1 VVLPKLVVG
10 LGNPGPKYEGTRHN
24 VGFDVV
30 DALSKGGRWK
40 SLGWWSRLCWYTTIG
55 SGLILAKPRTFMNHS
70 GQAVV
75 SLCRRFDITPESL
88 LVVYDDA
95 DLELGRLRL
104 RKSGGSGGHN
114 GLRSIAELL
123 GTAEFLRLRL
133 GVRGEGR
140 AQRPLAEYVLDRFT
154 EEETPRA
161 GDLVATAVES
171 IREMERNGFEIAMNR
186 YNARSAAP
194 RLSARSAEEEG

>member
-1 VVLPKLVVG
+1 MLLPKLVVG

-24 VGFDVV
+24 LGFEVMDC
-30 DALSKGGRWK
+30 LSAGNRWK
-40 SLGWWSRLCWYTTIG
+40 KLGWWSRLCWYTTIG

-75 SLCRRFDITPESL
+75 ALCRRFKITPQSL

-114 GLRSIAELL
+114 GLRSIADSL
-123 GTAEFLRLRL
+123 GTAEFSRLRL

-140 AQRPLAEYVLDRFT
+140 ARQPLAEYVLDRF
-154 EEETPRA
+154 EGEETPLV
-161 GDLVATAVES
+161 GDLVAMAAES
-171 IREMERNGFEIAMNR
+171 IREMERNGFEFAMNR

-194 RLSARSAEEEG
+194 RFSARSAEEEG